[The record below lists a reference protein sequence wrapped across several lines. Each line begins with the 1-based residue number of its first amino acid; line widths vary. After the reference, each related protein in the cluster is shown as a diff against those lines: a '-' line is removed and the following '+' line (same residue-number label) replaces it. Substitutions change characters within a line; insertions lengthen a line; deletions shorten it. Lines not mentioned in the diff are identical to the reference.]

1 MNGQKKP
8 KAKYMK
14 ATTTLLSIW
23 PLLKLSFNKAWE
35 FLPLF
40 NKTKMYLQQS
50 VNNLEGE
57 MKHNELESLVLNLI
71 SSIFLNAVIHQNT
84 NYRCFHRKWREYL
97 ICVFDV
103 LDMQWRRGFWKKTAS
118 KMKHGISKQTLQ
130 CTNLASKCV
139 LSLSNK
145 QW

>member
-8 KAKYMK
+8 QTKCVKE
-14 ATTTLLSIW
+14 TSTLFSIW
-23 PLLKLSFNKAWE
+23 ALLKLSFNKSWE

-40 NKTKMYLQQS
+40 NKTKMYLQQP

-71 SSIFLNAVIHQNT
+71 SLIFLSAVIHQNT
-84 NYRCFHRKWREYL
+84 NYRCCHSKWREYL
-97 ICVFDV
+97 IHVFDV
-103 LDMQWRRGFWKKTAS
+103 LDMQWRRGFQKKKSS
-118 KMKHGISKQTLQ
+118 KMKHQISKQTLQ
-130 CTNLASKCV
+130 CANWVSKCV
-139 LSLSNK
+139 LSLSSN